1 MSDLEIRTASLG
13 PVEFRA
19 GGKGIGQLTG
29 YAAVFNRNS
38 QNLGGFVE
46 EVDPGAFTQ
55 TLRDGGNVMARG
67 NHDDAHLLGTTD
79 AGTLV
84 LEIDDIGLRYTVDLP
99 DTSAGRDFKVLAE
112 RGDVRFS
119 SFAFRTIKDDW
130 SQTEQGFPLRTLR
143 SVQLVDV
150 APVNSPA
157 YLDTSVALRSMS
169 THQTT
174 EAPAPVDEAVEEPRA
189 THSPVSLR
197 ARLLELDA
205 QK

>member
-1 MSDLEIRTASLG
+1 MSELEIRTAAHA
-13 PVEFRA
+13 VELRE

-46 EVDPGAFTQ
+46 QVDPGAFTQ

-67 NHDDAHLLGTTD
+67 NHDDAHLLGTTG

-84 LEIDDIGLRYTVDLP
+84 LEVDEIGLRYTVDLP
-99 DTSAGRDFKVLAE
+99 DTTAGRDFKVLAE

-119 SFAFRTIKDDW
+119 SFAFRTLDDAW

-157 YLDTSVALRSMS
+157 YLDTSVGLRSLAE
-169 THQTT
+169 HQTT
-174 EAPAPVDEAVEEPRA
+174 EVPAPVEEVVEEPRA

-197 ARLLELDA
+197 AKLLELDA
-205 QK
+205 LK